1 MASAP
6 RLWLLPLIAG
16 LLPAI
21 AAVSAFQ
28 ISVAHG
34 TFPSCNPYLEGC
46 VSISYAGR
54 YGVANHV
61 FRALI
66 VPAAILQAI
75 TWLLCT
81 AWFLRI
87 GAKGRSLD
95 WMPWLGL
102 AAGIFL
108 VVYGTFIGT
117 EGKVYQLLRRHGVM
131 VYFGCTYLCMLMAAG
146 QLHRLAVTGI
156 FRPRFRVDLALLVL
170 LALNLLMGLGH
181 VFVAPLVLDEEGRD
195 RIEDAVEWWA
205 GTSFTVYFCAL
216 AWLWQRTHFRLAVDA
231 GPPR

>member
-1 MASAP
+1 MHPPAP
-6 RLWLLPLIAG
+6 RSLWLLPLVAG
-16 LLPAI
+16 LLPAA

-34 TFPSCNPYLEGC
+34 TFPSCNPYIDGC

-61 FRALI
+61 FRALM
-66 VPAAILQAI
+66 VPAAVLQAL

-81 AWFLRI
+81 AWLVRL
-87 GAKGRSLD
+87 GARGRSLK

-131 VYFGCTYLCMLMAAG
+131 VYFGCTYLCMLMTAG
-146 QLHRLAVTGI
+146 HLHRLARAGSLAMP
-156 FRPRFRVDLALLVL
+156 FRADLALLAL
-170 LALNLLMGLGH
+170 LGANLLMGLGH
-181 VFVAPLVLDEEGRD
+181 VFAAPLLLDQEGRD
-195 RIEDAVEWWA
+195 RVEDAVEWWA
-205 GTSFTVYFCAL
+205 ATSFTIFFVTL
-216 AWLWQRTHFRLAVDA
+216 AWLWRRTRFRTIFDL
-231 GPPR
+231 

>member
-1 MASAP
+1 MHVAAP
-6 RLWLLPLIAG
+6 TRLWLLPLIAG

-21 AAVSAFQ
+21 AAISAFQ

-34 TFPSCNPYLEGC
+34 TFPSCNPYLDGC

-61 FRALI
+61 FRALM
-66 VPAAILQAI
+66 VPAAILQGI

-81 AWFLRI
+81 AWLLRM
-87 GAKGRSLD
+87 GATGRSMR

-102 AAGIFL
+102 AAGLFL

-117 EGKVYQLLRRHGVM
+117 EGKVYQMLRRHGVM
-131 VYFGCTYLCMLMAAG
+131 IYFGCTYLCMLMTAG
-146 QLHRLAVTGI
+146 HLHRLARAGALRLP
-156 FRPRFRVDLALLVL
+156 FRADLALLAL
-170 LALNLLMGLGH
+170 LGANLIMGLGH
-181 VFVAPLVLDEEGRD
+181 VFAAPLLLDQEGRD

-205 GTSFTVYFCAL
+205 ATTFTVFFVML
-216 AWLWQRTHFRLAVDA
+216 AWLWKRTRFSAAFDI
-231 GPPR
+231 

>member
-1 MASAP
+1 MHPPAP
-6 RLWLLPLIAG
+6 RSLWLQPLVAG
-16 LLPAI
+16 LLPAV

-34 TFPSCNPYLEGC
+34 TFPSCNQYIDGC

-61 FRALI
+61 FRALM
-66 VPAAILQAI
+66 VPTAVLQAL

-81 AWFLRI
+81 AWLLRL
-87 GAKGRSLD
+87 GATGRSLK

-131 VYFGCTYLCMLMAAG
+131 VYFGCTYLCMLMTAG
-146 QLHRLAVTGI
+146 HLHRLARASSLAVP
-156 FRPRFRVDLALLVL
+156 FRADLALLAL
-170 LALNLLMGLGH
+170 LGANLLMGLGH
-181 VFVAPLVLDEEGRD
+181 VFAAPLLLDQEGRD
-195 RIEDAVEWWA
+195 RVEDAVEWWA
-205 GTSFTVYFCAL
+205 ATSFTIFFVIL
-216 AWLWQRTHFRLAVDA
+216 AWLWRRTRFRTSFDL
-231 GPPR
+231 